1 MKTVK
6 CALSVDASSLHVHG
20 DYLRGKLSLKLG
32 NDVLPAV
39 PKEEHAALV
48 LCGLMQVSNA
58 ILSGETE
65 RAPVVMEGSLFALLL
80 ENGGRGKLDVMAF
93 ELAPKGGD
101 SKQIGFWH
109 VKAREFTQALIKG
122 ADQIM
127 RVAIANEWENEDISV
142 LLHLS
147 IVCKTWLDE
156 NKPGATPAP
165 DN

>member
-1 MKTVK
+1 
-6 CALSVDASSLHVHG
+6 
-20 DYLRGKLSLKLG
+20 
-32 NDVLPAV
+32 
-39 PKEEHAALV
+39 
-48 LCGLMQVSNA
+48 
-58 ILSGETE
+58 
-65 RAPVVMEGSLFALLL
+65 MEGSLFALLL

-165 DN
+165 EH

>member
-1 MKTVK
+1 MKSVK

-20 DYLRGKLSLKLG
+20 DYLRGKLTLKGG
-32 NDVLPAV
+32 NDVLPAL

-93 ELAPKGGD
+93 ELRPRA
-101 SKQIGFWH
+101 
-109 VKAREFTQALIKG
+109 
-122 ADQIM
+122 
-127 RVAIANEWENEDISV
+127 
-142 LLHLS
+142 
-147 IVCKTWLDE
+147 
-156 NKPGATPAP
+156 ATPSRSVSGTSRRASSRRH
-165 DN
+165 

>member
-1 MKTVK
+1 MKTVN

-20 DYLRGKLSLKLG
+20 DYLRGKLTLKLG

-65 RAPVVMEGSLFALLL
+65 RAPVVMEGSLAAVLV
-80 ENGGRGKLDVMAF
+80 ENGGKGRLDVMGF

-109 VKAREFTQALIKG
+109 VDAREFTKALIGG

-127 RVAIANEWENEDISV
+127 RVAIANEWENEDVSV

-156 NKPGATPAP
+156 NKEGATPAP
-165 DN
+165 EH

>member
-6 CALSVDASSLHVHG
+6 CALSIDASSLHVKG
-20 DYLRGKLSLKLG
+20 DYLRGKLTLTLG
-32 NDVLPAV
+32 KDTLPAA

-65 RAPVVMEGSLFALLL
+65 RSPVVMEGSLFAVLL

-109 VKAREFTQALIKG
+109 VKAREFTQELIKG

-156 NKPGATPAP
+156 NKPVAEAE
-165 DN
+165 